1 MRADKQQH
9 SRDSDIVQRNK
20 ASQGKAQQSRI
31 EQTNPTPIQTRLTLY
46 ISQANENESSMA
58 STQSTHANSGT
69 GTPTNVAEEEP
80 EFLTYS
86 STPSGKHKGKTHY
99 IIVGAGIIGVCI
111 AFYLTR
117 HPKFDKEKHYITIV
131 ESKRVA
137 GGASGKAGGLL
148 ALWAFPQQIVPLS
161 FQLHQDLA
169 TEFNV
174 EVEWGYRRLTTVSV
188 EGDISDERIQKN
200 EEHDARK
207 TLNNIQEDEEN
218 GHGDGEGDGEMP
230 SAPSLEMKR
239 SSNSNSHLDLGSKPM
254 SRANT
259 IKKNSIEIG
268 SNNSNSTDK
277 LSSHL
282 PKNLSWINDRVINDW
297 NQLGNESTTAQVH
310 PYQFTTFILNQCIAT
325 GCVELVIGKIDDVII
340 DDDTGV
346 CNGII
351 YHPSSAKAEHDGLTD
366 QKFELYGD
374 NVIMSIGPWTSKI
387 LPDCPISGLRAHS
400 IIIQP
405 ENVEK
410 ISPYAVFTE
419 LKSNKNKFVS
429 PEIYSRKDEVYVCGE
444 GDSNVLIPETTDD
457 VEVVTE
463 KCEEL
468 FKYVSKLSDTL
479 RDGKVLKR
487 QACYLPVLDI
497 PSSSG
502 PLIGE
507 TNVDNLFLASGHS
520 CWGIN
525 NAPATGLL
533 MSELLLDGEAT
544 SCDIS
549 ALNPSLFFD
558 ASLVYDDE
566 EEEEEEEEAE
576 EADEDEEEDDYE
588 DDEEAEADEGRRT
601 RRGDVRA

>member
-1 MRADKQQH
+1 MPP
-9 SRDSDIVQRNK
+9 
-20 ASQGKAQQSRI
+20 ASTLTSTSTSTSASTRT
-31 EQTNPTPIQTRLTLY
+31 TNPTTT
-46 ISQANENESSMA
+46 
-58 STQSTHANSGT
+58 
-69 GTPTNVAEEEP
+69 TNVPEQQP
-80 EFLTYS
+80 EFITYS
-86 STPSGKHKGKTHY
+86 TTPSGAHKGKTHY

-117 HPKFDKEKHYITIV
+117 HPKFDPKKHHITIL
-131 ESKRVA
+131 EGKRVA

-169 TEFNV
+169 NEFDG
-174 EVEWGYRRLTTVSV
+174 ESEWGYRRLTTISV
-188 EGDISDERIQKN
+188 EGDISDSR
-200 EEHDARK
+200 
-207 TLNNIQEDEEN
+207 
-218 GHGDGEGDGEMP
+218 
-230 SAPSLEMKR
+230 LEMIERQRMSRNPNDDMRKSFKMNR
-239 SSNSNSHLDLGSKPM
+239 QHINNSNDNSNNNNNSTTSIGNNNNNSNGNGNDSSISQVDVMSKPM
-254 SRANT
+254 SRATT
-259 IKKNSIEIG
+259 IKKNSIEIE

-277 LSSHL
+277 SSSHL
-282 PKNLSWINDRVINDW
+282 PKNLGWINDKVINDW

-310 PYQFTTFILNQCIAT
+310 PYQFTTFILNQCIQT
-325 GCVELVIGKIDDVII
+325 GCVELVIAKIDDIII
-340 DDDTGV
+340 DEETGH
-346 CNGII
+346 CNGVI
-351 YHPSSAKAEHDGLTD
+351 YHPSSAKAENDGTNTER
-366 QKFELYGD
+366 FELYGD
-374 NVIMSIGPWTSKI
+374 KVIMSIGPWTSKI

-405 ENVEK
+405 ENVEE

-419 LKSNKNKFVS
+419 LKLNQNKFVS
-429 PEIYSRKDEVYVCGE
+429 PEIYARKDEVYVCGE
-444 GDSNVLIPETTDD
+444 GDSSVLIPETTDD

-468 FKYVSKLSDTL
+468 FNNVSKLSDKL
-479 RDGKVLKR
+479 KNGKVLKR

-507 TNVDNLFLASGHS
+507 TNVDNLYLASGHS

-549 ALNPSLFFD
+549 ALNPSLYFD
-558 ASLVYDDE
+558 ASLIYDDE
-566 EEEEEEEEAE
+566 DDI
-576 EADEDEEEDDYE
+576 DEDEDDIDEEERDRRNGGNASNGGNGDSGGSYTSGRASEDEYEDSYDEEDDE
-588 DDEEAEADEGRRT
+588 
-601 RRGDVRA
+601 

>member
-1 MRADKQQH
+1 MSTNNNNNNNN
-9 SRDSDIVQRNK
+9 SRSK
-20 ASQGKAQQSRI
+20 
-31 EQTNPTPIQTRLTLY
+31 
-46 ISQANENESSMA
+46 
-58 STQSTHANSGT
+58 QSTFNTSNNN
-69 GTPTNVAEEEP
+69 TNTNTTSTTDNTDNPSIYSKTTKNNLPDEP
-80 EFLTYS
+80 EFITYS
-86 STPSGKHKGKTHY
+86 TFPSGKHKGKTHY

-117 HPKFDKEKHYITIV
+117 HPKFDPKKHYITIL

-169 TEFNV
+169 NEFNG
-174 EVEWGYRRLTTVSV
+174 ENEWGYRRLTTISV
-188 EGDISDERIQKN
+188 EGDISDARLNYIN
-200 EEHDARK
+200 EYNQRK
-207 TLNNIQEDEEN
+207 KKETILTNNNTNNNNSTSKLNNINEN
-218 GHGDGEGDGEMP
+218 EVDN
-230 SAPSLEMKR
+230 SVSKNSLLNDDDDDKKIKIEHENFEK
-239 SSNSNSHLDLGSKPM
+239 SLNSHLDLGSKPM
-254 SRANT
+254 SRATT
-259 IKKNSIEIG
+259 IKKNSIEIE
-268 SNNSNSTDK
+268 SNNSSTEK

-282 PKNLSWINDRVINDW
+282 PKNIKWIDDKVINDW

-310 PYQFTTFILNQCIAT
+310 PYQFTTFILNQCILT
-325 GCVELVIGKIDDVII
+325 GCVELVIGKIDDIII
-340 DDDTGV
+340 DEDTGK

-351 YHPSSAKAEHDGLTD
+351 YHPSSAKAENDGLTNE
-366 QKFELYGD
+366 KFELFGD
-374 NVIMSIGPWTSKI
+374 KVIMSIGPWTSKI

-405 ENVEK
+405 ENVNE

-419 LKSNKNKFVS
+419 LKLNKNKFVS
-429 PEIYSRKDEVYVCGE
+429 PEIYARKDEVYVCGE
-444 GDSNVLIPETTDD
+444 GDSSVLIPETTDD

-468 FKYVSKLSDTL
+468 FKYVSKLSNNL
-479 RDGKVLKR
+479 KNGKVLKR

-507 TNVDNLFLASGHS
+507 TNVDNLYLASGHS

-533 MSELLLDGEAT
+533 MSELLFDGEAT

-549 ALNPSLFFD
+549 ALNPSLYFD
-558 ASLVYDDE
+558 ATLIYDDE
-566 EEEEEEEEAE
+566 DDEVDGEINESESEESY
-576 EADEDEEEDDYE
+576 EEDDNE
-588 DDEEAEADEGRRT
+588 DDDDDNDEGE
-601 RRGDVRA
+601 VL

>member
-1 MRADKQQH
+1 M
-9 SRDSDIVQRNK
+9 SSSSTTTRN
-20 ASQGKAQQSRI
+20 
-31 EQTNPTPIQTRLTLY
+31 NLPD
-46 ISQANENESSMA
+46 
-58 STQSTHANSGT
+58 
-69 GTPTNVAEEEP
+69 EP
-80 EFLTYS
+80 EFITYS
-86 STPSGKHKGKTHY
+86 TFPSGKHQGKTHY

-117 HPKFDKEKHYITIV
+117 HPNFDPNKHYITIL

-169 TEFNV
+169 NEFNG
-174 EVEWGYRRLTTVSV
+174 EVEWGYRRLTTISV
-188 EGDISDERIQKN
+188 EGDISDARLNYIKEYNKRNKSEQQQQQQQQNYSSKN
-200 EEHDARK
+200 SNNSKLSNIDENKIDNSITSTSMKISKDNNNNNKVNEKEELEHEIFEK
-207 TLNNIQEDEEN
+207 SLNN
-218 GHGDGEGDGEMP
+218 
-230 SAPSLEMKR
+230 
-239 SSNSNSHLDLGSKPM
+239 HLDVGSKPM
-254 SRANT
+254 SRATT
-259 IKKNSIEIG
+259 IKKNSIEIE
-268 SNNSNSTDK
+268 SNNSSTER
-277 LSSHL
+277 LTSHL
-282 PKNLSWINDRVINDW
+282 PKNLMWIDDKVINDW

-310 PYQFTTFILNQCIAT
+310 PYQFTTFILNQCILT

-340 DDDTGV
+340 DEETGK

-351 YHPSSAKAEHDGLTD
+351 YHPSSAKAENEGLTNK
-366 QKFELYGD
+366 KFELFGD
-374 NVIMSIGPWTSKI
+374 KVIMSIGPWTSKI

-405 ENVEK
+405 ERVEE

-419 LKSNKNKFVS
+419 LKLNKNKFVS
-429 PEIYSRKDEVYVCGE
+429 PEIYARKDEVYVCGE
-444 GDSNVLIPETTDD
+444 GDSSVLIPETTDD

-468 FKYVSKLSDTL
+468 FKYVSKLSNNL
-479 RDGKVLKR
+479 KNGKVLKR

-507 TNVDNLFLASGHS
+507 TNVENLYLASGHS

-533 MSELLLDGEAT
+533 MSELLLDGKAT

-549 ALNPSLFFD
+549 ALNPSLYFD
-558 ASLVYDDE
+558 ATLIYDDE
-566 EEEEEEEEAE
+566 DNDGNDGSSSNDNNNSE
-576 EADEDEEEDDYE
+576 DEDSYEDSYNDDDEEEDD
-588 DDEEAEADEGRRT
+588 AEL
-601 RRGDVRA
+601 

>member
-1 MRADKQQH
+1 M
-9 SRDSDIVQRNK
+9 
-20 ASQGKAQQSRI
+20 
-31 EQTNPTPIQTRLTLY
+31 
-46 ISQANENESSMA
+46 
-58 STQSTHANSGT
+58 ANST
-69 GTPTNVAEEEP
+69 TTKNNIPEEP
-80 EFLTYS
+80 EFITYS
-86 STPSGKHKGKTHY
+86 TFPSGKHQGKTHY

-117 HPKFDKEKHYITIV
+117 HPKFDPKKHYITIL

-169 TEFNV
+169 NEFNG
-174 EVEWGYRRLTTVSV
+174 ELEWGYRRLTTISV
-188 EGDISDERIQKN
+188 EGDISDARLNYIN
-200 EEHDARK
+200 EYNQRK
-207 TLNNIQEDEEN
+207 KLEKQLNHSSISNNSKLNNIQEDEIDN
-218 GHGDGEGDGEMP
+218 TTTSVSM
-230 SAPSLEMKR
+230 
-239 SSNSNSHLDLGSKPM
+239 SNSKDNNKNNNNDDDDDDHNDHDDFEKSLNSHLDVGSKPM
-254 SRANT
+254 SRATT
-259 IKKNSIEIG
+259 IKKNSIEIE
-268 SNNSNSTDK
+268 SNNSSTEK

-282 PKNLSWINDRVINDW
+282 PKNLMWIDDKVINDW

-310 PYQFTTFILNQCIAT
+310 PYQFTTFMLNQCILT
-325 GCVELVIGKIDDVII
+325 GCVELVIGKIDDIII
-340 DDDTGV
+340 DEESGK

-351 YHPSSAKAEHDGLTD
+351 YHPSSAKAENEGITN

-374 NVIMSIGPWTSKI
+374 KVIMSIGPWTSKI

-405 ENVEK
+405 ENVED

-419 LKSNKNKFVS
+419 LKLNKNKFVS
-429 PEIYSRKDEVYVCGE
+429 PEIYARKDEVYVCGE
-444 GDSNVLIPETTDD
+444 GDSSVLIPETTDD

-468 FKYVSKLSDTL
+468 FKYVSKLSNNL
-479 RDGKVLKR
+479 KNGKVLKR

-507 TNVDNLFLASGHS
+507 TNVDNLYLASGHS

-533 MSELLLDGEAT
+533 MSELLFDGEAT

-549 ALNPSLFFD
+549 ALNPSLYFD
-558 ASLVYDDE
+558 ATLIYDE
-566 EEEEEEEEAE
+566 
-576 EADEDEEEDDYE
+576 EDEEEDDDDEE
-588 DDEEAEADEGRRT
+588 DDEDFDGVNNINNNNNNRNRNGNLSEDGSYEDSYDDDEEDEEDEEDDT
-601 RRGDVRA
+601 DLK

>member
-1 MRADKQQH
+1 
-9 SRDSDIVQRNK
+9 
-20 ASQGKAQQSRI
+20 
-31 EQTNPTPIQTRLTLY
+31 
-46 ISQANENESSMA
+46 MA
-58 STQSTHANSGT
+58 SKTM
-69 GTPTNVAEEEP
+69 PTTTNNVPEEP
-80 EFLTYS
+80 EFITYS
-86 STPSGKHKGKTHY
+86 TFPSGKHQGKTHY

-117 HPKFDKEKHYITIV
+117 HPKFDPKKHYITIL

-169 TEFNV
+169 NEFGG
-174 EVEWGYRRLTTVSV
+174 EDEWGYRRLTTISV
-188 EGDISDERIQKN
+188 EGDISDARLNYIQEYNQRLKAEKQSGRSTRN
-200 EEHDARK
+200 SRNAR
-207 TLNNIQEDEEN
+207 LNNIAEDAAADGASGAKKNSKEN
-218 GHGDGEGDGEMP
+218 NDENADDADADDHDDARDDHDEFEK
-230 SAPSLEMKR
+230 AL
-239 SSNSNSHLDLGSKPM
+239 NAHLDVGSKPM
-254 SRANT
+254 SRATT
-259 IKKNSIEIG
+259 IKKNSIEIE
-268 SNNSNSTDK
+268 SNDSSAEK
-277 LSSHL
+277 RSSHL
-282 PKNLSWINDRVINDW
+282 PKNLMWIDDKVINDW

-310 PYQFTTFILNQCIAT
+310 PYQFTTFILKQCIAT
-325 GCVELVIGKIDDVII
+325 GCVELVIGKIDDIII
-340 DDDTGV
+340 DEESGE

-351 YHPSSAKAEHDGLTD
+351 YHPSSAKAENEGLTK
-366 QKFELYGD
+366 QKFELHGD
-374 NVIMSIGPWTSKI
+374 KVIMSIGPWTSKI

-405 ENVEK
+405 ERVEE

-419 LKSNKNKFVS
+419 LKLNKNKFVS
-429 PEIYSRKDEVYVCGE
+429 PEIYARKDEVYVCGE
-444 GDSNVLIPETTDD
+444 GDSSVLIPETTDD

-468 FKYVSKLSDTL
+468 FKYVSKLSNNL
-479 RDGKVLKR
+479 KNGKVLKR

-507 TNVDNLFLASGHS
+507 TNVDNLYLASGHS

-549 ALNPSLFFD
+549 ALNPSLYFD
-558 ASLVYDDE
+558 ATLIYDEEDADLENDDDEDAGSNASEEGSYEDSYDDDDG
-566 EEEEEEEEAE
+566 AE
-576 EADEDEEEDDYE
+576 EDDDEDEQ
-588 DDEEAEADEGRRT
+588 DEQDGNAD
-601 RRGDVRA
+601 

>member
-1 MRADKQQH
+1 M
-9 SRDSDIVQRNK
+9 SEGI
-20 ASQGKAQQSRI
+20 
-31 EQTNPTPIQTRLTLY
+31 T
-46 ISQANENESSMA
+46 
-58 STQSTHANSGT
+58 
-69 GTPTNVAEEEP
+69 TNVPDQQP
-80 EFLTYS
+80 EFITYS
-86 STPSGKHKGKTHY
+86 TTPSGNHKGKTHY

-117 HPKFDKEKHYITIV
+117 HPKFDREKHYITIL

-161 FQLHQDLA
+161 FQLHQDLSN
-169 TEFNV
+169 EFNG
-174 EVEWGYRRLTTVSV
+174 EDEWGYRRLTTISV
-188 EGDISDERIQKN
+188 EGDISDSRLKYIN
-200 EEHDARK
+200 EITQR
-207 TLNNIQEDEEN
+207 LNNKDNNKDKDSNNTNNSTKLDSIDEKF
-218 GHGDGEGDGEMP
+218 
-230 SAPSLEMKR
+230 SISEMKR
-239 SSNSNSHLDLGSKPM
+239 EKGGIPNNNNNNNNNNNSPDLGSKPM
-254 SRANT
+254 SRATT
-259 IKKNSIEIG
+259 IKKNSIEIE
-268 SNNSNSTDK
+268 SNNSNSNNK

-282 PKNLSWINDRVINDW
+282 PKNLGWINDKVINDW

-310 PYQFTTFILNQCIAT
+310 PYQFTTFILNQCIST
-325 GCVELVIGKIDDVII
+325 GCVELVIGKIDDII
-340 DDDTGV
+340 INDETGE

-351 YHPSSAKAEHDGLTD
+351 YHPSSAKAENDGTTN
-366 QKFELYGD
+366 QKFELFGD
-374 NVIMSIGPWTSKI
+374 KVIMSIGPWTSKI

-405 ENVEK
+405 ENVEE

-419 LKSNKNKFVS
+419 LKLNKNKFVS
-429 PEIYSRKDEVYVCGE
+429 PEIYARKDEVYVCGE
-444 GDSNVLIPETTDD
+444 GDSSVLIPETTDD

-468 FKYVSKLSDTL
+468 FKYVSKLSNNL
-479 RDGKVLKR
+479 KNGKVLKR

-507 TNVDNLFLASGHS
+507 TNVDNLYLASGHS

-533 MSELLLDGEAT
+533 MSELILDGEAT

-549 ALNPSLFFD
+549 ALNPSLYFD
-558 ASLVYDDE
+558 ASLIYDE
-566 EEEEEEEEAE
+566 EDN
-576 EADEDEEEDDYE
+576 DELDEYDEE
-588 DDEEAEADEGRRT
+588 DDEEDEDEDDEDDDDDDDERRNNE
-601 RRGDVRA
+601 GEDSYDEEDDE

>member
-1 MRADKQQH
+1 MPTT
-9 SRDSDIVQRNK
+9 
-20 ASQGKAQQSRI
+20 
-31 EQTNPTPIQTRLTLY
+31 TN
-46 ISQANENESSMA
+46 
-58 STQSTHANSGT
+58 
-69 GTPTNVAEEEP
+69 NVPEEP
-80 EFLTYS
+80 EFITYS
-86 STPSGKHKGKTHY
+86 TFPSGKHQGKTHY

-117 HPKFDKEKHYITIV
+117 HPKFDPKKHYITIL

-169 TEFNV
+169 NEFGG
-174 EVEWGYRRLTTVSV
+174 EDEWGYRRLTTISV
-188 EGDISDERIQKN
+188 EGDISDARLNYIQ
-200 EEHDARK
+200 D
-207 TLNNIQEDEEN
+207 
-218 GHGDGEGDGEMP
+218 
-230 SAPSLEMKR
+230 
-239 SSNSNSHLDLGSKPM
+239 KPM
-254 SRANT
+254 SRATT
-259 IKKNSIEIG
+259 IKKNSIEIE
-268 SNNSNSTDK
+268 SNDSSAEK
-277 LSSHL
+277 RSSHL
-282 PKNLSWINDRVINDW
+282 PKNLMWIDDKVINDW

-310 PYQFTTFILNQCIAT
+310 PYQFTTFILKQCIAT
-325 GCVELVIGKIDDVII
+325 GCVELVIGKIDDIII
-340 DDDTGV
+340 DEESGE

-351 YHPSSAKAEHDGLTD
+351 YHPSSAKAENEGLTK
-366 QKFELYGD
+366 QKFELHGD
-374 NVIMSIGPWTSKI
+374 KVIMSIGPWTSKI

-405 ENVEK
+405 ERVEE

-419 LKSNKNKFVS
+419 LKLNKNKFVS
-429 PEIYSRKDEVYVCGE
+429 PEIYARKDEVYVCGE
-444 GDSNVLIPETTDD
+444 GDSSVLIPETTDD

-468 FKYVSKLSDTL
+468 FKYVSKLSNNL
-479 RDGKVLKR
+479 KNGKVLKR

-507 TNVDNLFLASGHS
+507 TNVDNLYLASGHS

-549 ALNPSLFFD
+549 ALNPSLYFD
-558 ASLVYDDE
+558 ATLIYDE
-566 EEEEEEEEAE
+566 EEADLENDDDEDAGSNASEKGSYEDSYDDDDGAE
-576 EADEDEEEDDYE
+576 EDDDEDEQ
-588 DDEEAEADEGRRT
+588 DEQDGNAD
-601 RRGDVRA
+601 